1 LKDCGRFWLSPE
13 GADIDGWRLDVAHEV
28 SPDFWREFATAC
40 NDAKPDCALL
50 GELMHGDYNTHVG
63 PGLLD
68 SGTNYQLSKAL
79 WSSLND
85 HNYWELQHSF
95 QRDEDMYGNL
105 TMLNFLG
112 NHDQCRVHSRLTDAR
127 EHYKLAAASLL
138 LARGVPCVYYGDEV
152 AEQGAPGGA
161 DGDLA
166 MRRPLNL
173 AQALQR
179 PEAVEAV
186 KSTAELMW
194 LRRGHSALRDGDS
207 QQIPLAHSNG
217 QLSFARKSGDA
228 IAVVAMNNE
237 SSPARVNLPVAQ
249 KCGAGDGA
257 TFVEPLAGNQEHRV
271 SGGELVVELPPNGF
285 RVFTLGQ

>member
-1 LKDCGRFWLSPE
+1 MLANGRASRYWDWYYASEDGNGIHLKGWEGHVGLPELNHGNPEVRAHLKDCGRFWLSRRAPTSTG
-13 GADIDGWRLDVAHEV
+13 GAWTSRTRCRLI
-28 SPDFWREFATAC
+28 WREFAAAC

-50 GELMHGDYNTHVG
+50 GELMHGDYNAHVG

-127 EHYKLAAASLL
+127 EHYKLAAASYP
-138 LARGVPCVYYGDEV
+138 RGVPCVYYGDEV
-152 AEQGAPGGA
+152 AEQRARGP

-173 AQALQR
+173 A
-179 PEAVEAV
+179 
-186 KSTAELMW
+186 
-194 LRRGHSALRDGDS
+194 RRALRASRGCRGEDHGGADVAPERDTARCATRW
-207 QQIPLAHSNG
+207 QQVPRAHSNG
-217 QLSFARKSGDA
+217 QLSFARKRTRRRSR
-228 IAVVAMNNE
+228 
-237 SSPARVNLPVAQ
+237 SSR
-249 KCGAGDGA
+249 
-257 TFVEPLAGNQEHRV
+257 
-271 SGGELVVELPPNGF
+271 
-285 RVFTLGQ
+285 

>member
-1 LKDCGRFWLSPE
+1 MEDCGRFWLSPE

-28 SPDFWREFATAC
+28 SPDFWREFAAAC

-127 EHYKLAAASLL
+127 ELVVLAAASLSDA
-138 LARGVPCVYYGDEV
+138 LAALDCRTDVEQCFVIGGGQVYKEAWHLERLSKVYRTLVHGSFECD
-152 AEQGAPGGA
+152 AFIPA
-161 DGDLA
+161 D
-166 MRRPLNL
+166 
-173 AQALQR
+173 
-179 PEAVEAV
+179 
-186 KSTAELMW
+186 
-194 LRRGHSALRDGDS
+194 
-207 QQIPLAHSNG
+207 
-217 QLSFARKSGDA
+217 
-228 IAVVAMNNE
+228 
-237 SSPARVNLPVAQ
+237 
-249 KCGAGDGA
+249 
-257 TFVEPLAGNQEHRV
+257 
-271 SGGELVVELPPNGF
+271 LPPSFERDPGSPCSGLHCL
-285 RVFTLGQ
+285 RAQTTCSVAGLTVWR